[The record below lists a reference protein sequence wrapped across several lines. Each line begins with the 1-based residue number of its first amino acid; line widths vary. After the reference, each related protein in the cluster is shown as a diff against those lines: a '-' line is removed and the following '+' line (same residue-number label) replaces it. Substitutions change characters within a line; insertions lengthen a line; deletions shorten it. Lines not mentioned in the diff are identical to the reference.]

1 MYGHF
6 TAATSAG
13 KAKRGT
19 ICSGGARTSG
29 TRGGTRN
36 DPQAER
42 ARDKGGEAH
51 GATDGEGVRN
61 TRRYAAPFTAT
72 ERAEK
77 GGAVREGGCGAGDA
91 GRTRGGAVFA

>member
-6 TAATSAG
+6 TAAAG
-13 KAKRGT
+13 HRKSKTRDDLLLRRRG
-19 ICSGGARTSG
+19 ADR
-29 TRGGTRN
+29 TRGDTRN

-42 ARDKGGEAH
+42 ARDK
-51 GATDGEGVRN
+51 DGEGVRN

-77 GGAVREGGCGAGDA
+77 GGTARGGGCGAGDA
-91 GRTRGGAVFA
+91 GHTRGGAVFA